1 MKKVSLVY
9 FQHDLRIHDHP
20 SLTFASQRELPIIG
34 VYLLNQLDQQKTK
47 WGFEKIGPYRQQFLY
62 ESLSVLKKNLS
73 TLHIPLLVFTRDETL
88 AAKHLKTNYDIEAI
102 YAAIEPG
109 SEEQRLL
116 KSFQTALGI
125 QKIFMHHDK
134 PLLSPAN
141 YPWLLTQLPGRF
153 TDARMKIESSIKIN
167 PIYPTLSPQL
177 KTEGIEDDFAN
188 ITKFSSQENPWM
200 KGGEDAAL
208 THLNQYFF
216 ENKYVLT
223 YKETRNNMLRFE
235 DSSKLSPALSLGLI
249 SPRMI
254 YWQLKKVEETIK
266 KNQSTYWI
274 WFELLWRDY
283 FYYLHLQK
291 GDQFFSVEGIM
302 HVKKNW
308 QENQAYQDA
317 ILQAKT
323 GYPLVD
329 ANLKE
334 LFQTGWMSNRGRQ
347 NVASFMA
354 KILQLDWRFG
364 ASLFE
369 HFLIDY
375 DVSSNYGNWQY
386 ISGIG
391 VDPREDRIFNIT
403 LQAKKYDEKGEY
415 IKHWLP
421 TLSKLPVPLLYQ
433 PWLING
439 LEMAMYHVEMGKDY
453 PNPIVR
459 DSRVELPD

>member
-1 MKKVSLVY
+1 MNKVSVVY
-9 FQHDLRIHDHP
+9 FQHDLRVHDHP
-20 SLTFASQRELPIIG
+20 SLTMASQRGLPIIG
-34 VYLLNQLDQQKTK
+34 IYLLNPLEQKKTRS
-47 WGFEKIGPYRQQFLY
+47 GFQKMGPYRQQFLF
-62 ESLSVLKKNLS
+62 ESLSVLKNNLAK
-73 TLHIPLLVFTRDETL
+73 LHIPLLVWNRDTQS
-88 AAKHLKTNYDIEAI
+88 AANQLKANYDIDAI

-109 SEEQRLL
+109 SEESNLL
-116 KSFQTALGI
+116 KAFQNALGVTNVL
-125 QKIFMHHDK
+125 MHHDK
-134 PLLSPAN
+134 PLLSPTH
-141 YPWLLTQLPGRF
+141 YPWLLTHLPGRF
-153 TDARMKIESSIKIN
+153 TDARMKVESSISIN
-167 PIYPTLSPQL
+167 PMYPTISPQI
-177 KTEGIEDDFAN
+177 KIEAIEDDFAT
-188 ITKFSSQENPWM
+188 ITQFPYQENPFM

-216 ENKYVLT
+216 ENKYVVT

-291 GDQFFSVEGIM
+291 GDQFFLLEGIM
-302 HVKKNW
+302 HVNKNW
-308 QENQAYQDA
+308 IGKPTYQDA
-317 ILQAKT
+317 ILEAKT

-329 ANLKE
+329 ANLIE

-364 ASLFE
+364 AALFE

-386 ISGIG
+386 ISGVG
-391 VDPREDRIFNIT
+391 VDPREDRIFNVT

-421 TLSKLPVPLLYQ
+421 NLASLPVPLLYQ

-439 LEMAMYHVEMGKDY
+439 LEMSMYQFEMVKDY
-453 PNPIVR
+453 PNPIIR
-459 DSRVELPD
+459 DSRIELKD

>member
-20 SLTFASQRELPIIG
+20 GLTFASQRGLPIIG
-34 VYLLNQLDQQKTK
+34 VYLLNPLEQQKSR
-47 WGFEKIGPYRQQFLY
+47 WGFQKIGPYRQQFLF
-62 ESLSVLKKNLS
+62 ESLSVLKNNLAK
-73 TLHIPLLVFTRDETL
+73 LHIPLLVWTRDTQS
-88 AAKHLKTNYDIEAI
+88 AANQLKANYEIDTI

-109 SEEQRLL
+109 SEERNLL
-116 KSFQTALGI
+116 KAFQNALGVTNVL
-125 QKIFMHHDK
+125 MHHDK
-134 PLLSPAN
+134 PLLSPAI
-141 YPWLLTQLPGRF
+141 YPWLLSHLPGRF
-153 TDARMKIESSIKIN
+153 TDARMKVESSISIN
-167 PIYPTLSPQL
+167 PMYSTISPQI
-177 KTEGIEDDFAN
+177 KIETIEDDFAT
-188 ITKFSSQENPWM
+188 ITQFPYQENPFM

-216 ENKYVLT
+216 ETKEVLT

-291 GDQFFSVEGIM
+291 GDQFFLLEGIM
-302 HVKKNW
+302 HVNKNW
-308 QENQAYQDA
+308 IGKQTYQNA
-317 ILQAKT
+317 ILEAKT

-364 ASLFE
+364 AALFE

-386 ISGIG
+386 ISGVG
-391 VDPREDRIFNIT
+391 VDPREDRIFNVT

-421 TLSKLPVPLLYQ
+421 NLASLPVPLLYQ

-439 LEMAMYHVEMGKDY
+439 LEMAMYQFEMVKDY
-453 PNPIVR
+453 PNPIIR
-459 DSRVELPD
+459 DSRIELKD

>member
-1 MKKVSLVY
+1 
-9 FQHDLRIHDHP
+9 
-20 SLTFASQRELPIIG
+20 
-34 VYLLNQLDQQKTK
+34 
-47 WGFEKIGPYRQQFLY
+47 WGFQKMGNYRQQFLF
-62 ESLSVLKKNLS
+62 ESLSVLKNNLAK
-73 TLHIPLLVFTRDETL
+73 LHIPLLVWTRDTQS
-88 AAKHLKTNYDIEAI
+88 AANKLKANYDIDAI

-109 SEEQRLL
+109 SEERNLL
-116 KSFQTALGI
+116 KSFQIALGVTNVL
-125 QKIFMHHDK
+125 MHHDK
-134 PLLSPAN
+134 PLLSPTH
-141 YPWLLTQLPGRF
+141 YPWLLTNLPGRF
-153 TDARMKIESSIKIN
+153 TDARMKVESSISIN
-167 PIYPTLSPQL
+167 PMYPTISPQI
-177 KTEGIEDDFAN
+177 KIEAIEDDFAT
-188 ITKFSSQENPWM
+188 ITQFPYQENPFM

-216 ENKYVLT
+216 ETKEVLT

-291 GDQFFSVEGIM
+291 GDQFFLLEGIM

-308 QENQAYQDA
+308 IGKQTYQDA
-317 ILQAKT
+317 ILEAKT

-364 ASLFE
+364 AALFE

-386 ISGIG
+386 ISGVG
-391 VDPREDRIFNIT
+391 VDPREDRIFNVT

-421 TLSKLPVPLLYQ
+421 NLASLPVPLLYQ

-439 LEMAMYHVEMGKDY
+439 LVMAMYKFEMVKDY
-453 PNPIVR
+453 PNPIIR
-459 DSRVELPD
+459 DSRIELKD